1 MIQLSIVNANR
12 RHSQIGREVAA
23 CARAALHWYRSE
35 SGRSK
40 GYETVTT
47 DQTKRT
53 EAGSLRVLLAE
64 GDADT
69 RQSLV
74 SQIEDLA
81 NIDLIGAE
89 ANAADAIIAAYRLR
103 PDVVLLDLTP
113 PDRSA
118 PDTIRHL
125 LRVCPGV
132 SVAMLVDK
140 EEDARLTPALDA
152 GARESLP
159 KTAPADRLEALLRR
173 LGPNTF
179 PGPSA

>member
-1 MIQLSIVNANR
+1 M
-12 RHSQIGREVAA
+12 
-23 CARAALHWYRSE
+23 
-35 SGRSK
+35 
-40 GYETVTT
+40 TT
-47 DQTKRT
+47 DQTRRT
-53 EAGSLRVLLAE
+53 ETDSLRVLLAE
-64 GDADT
+64 GDAET

-74 SQIEDLA
+74 AQLEDLA

-140 EEDARLTPALDA
+140 EEDTRLTPALDA

-159 KTAPADRLEALLRR
+159 KTAPAERLEALLRR

-179 PGPSA
+179 PGADR